1 MKNVLRFRF
10 FSHFFLFFL
19 SFFPSPLKTKQ
30 VAPEFTLAVFAG
42 SITPMLFEARKALM
56 DKNKKEPFD
65 TAFPVGKS

>member
-1 MKNVLRFRF
+1 M
-10 FSHFFLFFL
+10 
-19 SFFPSPLKTKQ
+19 Q

-42 SITPMLFEARKALM
+42 SITPMLFEARKTLM